1 MDKIIKLNSRQ
12 GGPFTSTQ
20 NLCDFDI
27 PADGTYDL
35 SASYINLF
43 ARVTDTVGATT
54 IPYMAAADQ
63 RVAQTTNLAVNWN
76 QAAPRSFHNVV
87 MVKNTSLTSEKVGV
101 IEDIRRVDILRQT
114 LNNYTMSTDKKESL
128 NFTNLSSGTDQTGN
142 RSSIFNQLHRDGTN
156 QSANKAARIQ
166 LPLSQLLEMG
176 NMTAYPAIALGKSR
190 LHLEMQLDQ
199 FQVVDATD
207 DIHSRKGCYQFADM
221 ANGTA
226 AAIAATFVSKQPYTR
241 VEDSPLFVNQRVLVE
256 FSLDTDVA
264 ASAANALVA
273 TVTPADTNVLTL
285 VAPTSKD
292 IAQPLLVTSTAD
304 ESAHKLRITGY
315 SLAGVLTTED
325 VTCAN
330 AGTET
335 STTSWFSITSIQALH
350 DFTGA
355 ITIGWATTA
364 ASAYM
369 VERLI
374 QSISYDAT
382 SFKQSLVMD
391 TIIPDVPAN
400 KTYSAI
406 SVTPVKTQTP
416 GNLSVD
422 SAELVLRRL
431 GQNVKPPT
439 ELNYT
444 TYSTEQYTGN
454 RETDFQRMFQLEPE
468 AVNVFMTFPQHG
480 LFSRNG
486 DLKSYRLRLDGQ
498 DLIDRDVS
506 VNEERH
512 RDPLYYDRLSM
523 TLLNAMLPLNC
534 LAEENKPVQPRYN
547 PDFDVRP
554 NGNEL
559 LYESVVVIAPNTTVT
574 INKWIQNRHIVL
586 NIPAAETGDVTY
598 TITGE
603 DAPGQTRTETIVFTA
618 TVGEK
623 QLTSIYRY
631 HKVTSVFT
639 AQTPT
644 QPLRIFA
651 DRFKLLMISS
661 PIPVTPTEKLLQVN
675 FDLSATAANFSP
687 QGLEHM
693 VLFKQVMR
701 QIKM

>member
-12 GGPFTSTQ
+12 GGPFTTTQ

-43 ARVTDTVGATT
+43 ARVTDTAGATT
-54 IPYMAAADQ
+54 IPYMAAAAQ
-63 RVAQTTNLAVNWN
+63 QVAQTTNLAVNWKH
-76 QAAPRSFHNVV
+76 ATPRSFHNVV

-142 RSSIFNQLHRDGTN
+142 RSSIFNQLYRDGTN
-156 QSANKAARIQ
+156 QSVNKAARIQ

-207 DIHSRKGCYQFADM
+207 DDHSRKGCYQFADM

-226 AAIAATFVSKQPYTR
+226 TAIAATFVSKQPYTR
-241 VEDSPLFVNQRVLVE
+241 VEDSPLFVNQRVLVQYT
-256 FSLDTDVA
+256 LDTAVA
-264 ASAANALVA
+264 ASATNALVA
-273 TVTPADTNVLTL
+273 TSTPANSHILAL
-285 VAPTSKD
+285 VAPTSKP
-292 IAQPLLVTSTAD
+292 IAQQLVVTSAAD

-315 SLAGVLTTED
+315 SLAGVVTTED
-325 VTCAN
+325 LTCAN
-330 AGTET
+330 TGAAT
-335 STTSWFSITSIQALH
+335 STKSWFSITSIQALH

-355 ITIGWATTA
+355 ITIGWANTA
-364 ASAYM
+364 TSAYM

-374 QSISYDAT
+374 QSISYDAA
-382 SFKQSLVMD
+382 SFKQSLL
-391 TIIPDVPAN
+391 IAIPDVPGN

-454 RETDFQRMFQLEPE
+454 KETDFQRMFQLEPE

-506 VNEERH
+506 VNEENH

-586 NIPAAETGDVTY
+586 NIPVAETGDVTY

-603 DAPGQTRTETIVFTA
+603 DAPGQTRTEAFVFTA
-618 TVGEK
+618 AGGEK
-623 QLTSIYRY
+623 QLTSQYRY
-631 HKVTSVFT
+631 HKVTSVT
-639 AQTPT
+639 TTDTPT

-651 DRFKLLMISS
+651 DRYKLLMISS